1 MDDEAD
7 FETWYRREHRRL
19 VNALV
24 VAAGD
29 LDLGREVAD
38 EAFARCLQR
47 WDGPRRPYDP
57 CAWTYLVAVNLLRR
71 RWRRRRREH
80 DLLLTI
86 DAPRNVDL
94 PEPAVDLWRAVA
106 ALPERMR
113 LAVVLRYL
121 AGMTE
126 PEVGAVMGIAPGTV
140 GATLTKARRHL
151 AAALEPKEPSDV

>member
-19 VNALV
+19 VNVLV

-29 LDLGREVAD
+29 VDLGRDVAD
-38 EAFARCLQR
+38 EAFVRCLQR
-47 WDGPRRPYDP
+47 WDGSRRPDDP
-57 CAWTYLVAVNLLRR
+57 SAWTYQVAVNLLRR

-80 DLLLTI
+80 DLLSTI
-86 DAPRNVDL
+86 VVPRDVEL
-94 PEPAVDLWRAVA
+94 PDPAVDLWRAVA

-113 LAVVLRYL
+113 LAVDLRYL

-126 PEVGAVMGIAPGTV
+126 PEVGAAMGIATGTV
-140 GATLTKARRHL
+140 SATLTKARRHL
-151 AAALEPKEPSDV
+151 AATLEPKEPSDA